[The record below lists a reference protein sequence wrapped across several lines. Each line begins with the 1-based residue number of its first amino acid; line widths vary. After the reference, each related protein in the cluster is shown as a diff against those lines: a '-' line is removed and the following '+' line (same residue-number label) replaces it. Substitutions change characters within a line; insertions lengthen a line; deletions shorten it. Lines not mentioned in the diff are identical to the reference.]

1 MKPHQGQPIRRAG
14 QPVEHAQGAMILL
27 HGKGA
32 SADNLIDLPELFE
45 CERITYLAP
54 QAEQKVWFPSGVVD
68 PISKNQP
75 HVSASLEFLDGIVTA
90 LGEAGI
96 PRERVVFM
104 GFCQGAC
111 LALEY
116 LVYRPG
122 RYGAVFA
129 LSGALLG
136 GDGRL
141 RAHKGDLGR
150 TPVFIGSSDIDFMVP
165 RTRVL
170 DSAEVLRR
178 LNAEV
183 TERLYPGMPHTINEE
198 EVDAMRDTLHHLF
211 GATAW

>member
-1 MKPHQGQPIRRAG
+1 MKKHDGQPIRRAG
-14 QPVEHAQGAMILL
+14 QPLEYARGAMILL

-32 SADNLIDLPELFE
+32 SADNLVDLSEILD
-45 CERITYLAP
+45 CDHITYLAP
-54 QAEQKVWFPSGVVD
+54 QARDGLWFPQGVVD

-75 HVSASLEFLDGIVTA
+75 YVDGSLDFIDGIVTA
-90 LGEAGI
+90 LEREGI
-96 PRERVVFM
+96 TRDRMVFM

-116 LVYRPG
+116 LLHRPQ

-136 GDGRL
+136 EDDRL
-141 RAHKGDLGR
+141 NERRGDLRR
-150 TPVFIGSSDIDFMVP
+150 TPVFLGSSDIDFMVP

-170 DSAEVLRR
+170 DSAELLRE
-178 LNAEV
+178 LNGDV

-198 EVDAMRDTLHHLF
+198 EVDAIRDTLQHLF
-211 GATAW
+211 GGEL

>member
-1 MKPHQGQPIRRAG
+1 MKPHEGQPIRRAG
-14 QPVEHAQGAMILL
+14 LPVESANGAMVLL

-32 SADNLIDLPELFE
+32 SADNLVDLSELLA
-45 CERITYLAP
+45 CERISYLAP
-54 QAEQKVWFPSGVVD
+54 QATDGIWFPRGVTD
-68 PISKNQP
+68 PINQNEP
-75 HVSASLEFLDGIVTA
+75 HVSGSLEFIDGIVTA
-90 LGEAGI
+90 LANHGI
-96 PRERVVFM
+96 DRDRIVFM

-116 LVYRPG
+116 LLYRPA

-136 GDGRL
+136 EEERL
-141 RAHKGDLGR
+141 SLHTGDLDG
-150 TPVFIGSSDIDFMVP
+150 TPVFLGSSDIDFMVP

-170 DSAEVLRR
+170 ASGEVLRG

-198 EVDAMRDTLHHLF
+198 EVDAMRDTLQFLF
-211 GATAW
+211 GNHE